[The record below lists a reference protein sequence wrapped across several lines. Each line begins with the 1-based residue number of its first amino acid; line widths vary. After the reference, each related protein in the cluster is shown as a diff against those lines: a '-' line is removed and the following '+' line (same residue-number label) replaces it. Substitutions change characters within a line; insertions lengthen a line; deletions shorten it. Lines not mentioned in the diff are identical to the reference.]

1 MNFNRIRKLVAR
13 VCLLLALLIGP
24 TGVFKATS
32 LAQDRDGDRRSRRDG
47 DDRRD
52 GDRNWRR
59 DGDRN
64 WHRGGDHDWD
74 RDHRGYVY
82 VPPRVYTYPRTYPYG
97 GYYGGPYGGYYGG
110 PYGGYYGGQDG
121 GYYGGSGSFGY
132 WEQKGYRDGLDR
144 GREDARS
151 GRYPTPNNSEHFR
164 NGNAAYRQGFAR
176 GYQVGYGQYGGYR
189 RF

>member
-1 MNFNRIRKLVAR
+1 MNWNGVKKGLGGAG
-13 VCLLLALLIGP
+13 LMAALLVGP
-24 TGVFKATS
+24 ASVFTTTAM
-32 LAQDRDGDRRSRRDG
+32 AQDHDRDDHR
-47 DDRRD
+47 

-59 DGDRN
+59 DHDHDRN
-64 WHRGGDHDWD
+64 WHRDGD
-74 RDHRGYVY
+74 RDRDRDRDWYRGRRGYVY

-97 GYYGGPYGGYYGG
+97 GYYGGPYGGYGG
-110 PYGGYYGGQDG
+110 YGGYGNYGGG
-121 GYYGGSGSFGY
+121 NFGY

-176 GYQVGYGQYGGYR
+176 GYQIGFRQYGGGYG